1 MSVIKFD
8 NVFFL
13 PGFGEISKKAI
24 QIILFRVLLCLG
36 YLRFTF
42 FPRIQ
47 DLDKTTE
54 KDFFNFLLQ
63 MFLDKQ
69 TTKCLVVPQLILAD
83 TALIIYSIVFLQL
96 SFNLTVIVKYDGAI
110 PAEIELNKDV
120 PWLHVFTLA
129 LSVSGDVLLPGI
141 YNGRNHFTM

>member
-1 MSVIKFD
+1 MFFSFQVLEKYPKKLSKLSYSGYCFAQGIYFSLFSLESRTQIKQQ
-8 NVFFL
+8 
-13 PGFGEISKKAI
+13 K
-24 QIILFRVLLCLG
+24 
-36 YLRFTF
+36 
-42 FPRIQ
+42 
-47 DLDKTTE
+47 
-54 KDFFNFLLQ
+54 KDFFLFFLQ

-83 TALIIYSIVFLQL
+83 TALIIYSLVFLQL